1 MTKVL
6 RCGDVVAG
14 CDAEVRADSEDE
26 VLRQAGEH
34 AREAHG
40 MTAIDD
46 DTMGKIRGAVHDG

>member
-14 CDAEVRADSEDE
+14 CDAEVRAESEDE
-26 VLRQAGEH
+26 VLRQAGDH

-40 MTAIDD
+40 MTSIDD
-46 DTMGKIRGAVHDG
+46 ATMSKIRDAVHDG